1 MDEEVD
7 IYFTRKC
14 ASVETRLCL
23 QAAPFRN
30 QWGNQQSAMSI
41 RKLSVVRS
49 TDLTATKWWYN
60 CVRWEWSV
68 SIRVRSVG
76 RVGHGSQGEGGLVA
90 NASQKAS
97 QIPFF
102 EYQNNWGKAN
112 RRLFN
117 IHLFYTQSESS
128 NNLENWYLS
137 SDGEHTCRC
146 SDMIGLIVP
155 ECT

>member
-7 IYFTRKC
+7 IYFTSQC

-60 CVRWEWSV
+60 CVRWELCV

-102 EYQNNWGKAN
+102 EYQKNWKKLTAG
-112 RRLFN
+112 FS
-117 IHLFYTQSESS
+117 ISI
-128 NNLENWYLS
+128 
-137 SDGEHTCRC
+137 C
-146 SDMIGLIVP
+146 STPNQNHPTTLRTDNFQVMGNTPAAAVIW
-155 ECT
+155 